1 MRWIE
6 SAGGRIK
13 DDNNLIWIN
22 SSGYYKD
29 ETADDRIVLVDEKL
43 QLQIDFDVSIWIAAV
58 FLRTCRIETDLIV

>member
-43 QLQIDFDVSIWIAAV
+43 QLQIDFDVSI
-58 FLRTCRIETDLIV
+58 